1 MAAALHAVGVQRVP
15 TATCNLDEAR
25 RFLRRLDPSATE
37 FTFATFT
44 DARDKPRPDPLA
56 EIRTGTFDDLAPW
69 LVRKNEMGAG
79 VFVTVNETDGTGRKK
94 ENITRIRALWQ
105 EADRGDEPE
114 LPVEPHM
121 VVESSPGKFHRYVLV
136 RDGVLDEFES
146 VQQRV
151 VDEYG
156 SDPNAKDRSRVL
168 RLPGFFHKKNP
179 EAPHL
184 VRLLE
189 VSADPPLSWE
199 EAKGCFPPVE
209 KRTRVVR
216 DGGFGR
222 PGLATGGVDVDEAG
236 PDTQLLNP
244 AEIASALDYLDPD
257 MPYED
262 WLKVGMALHS
272 TGGGALALELWDQ
285 WSAKGHL
292 YREGE
297 PAYRW
302 GTFSAERED
311 AVTIGTLRWMAK
323 QAGWTGGYGN
333 SDFVRQFVPIEREQK
348 LVEFNRW
355 HGMALIEGKDV
366 IVYRERDAS
375 IGCLVTRLAD
385 LKSIRNFY
393 LDRQVP
399 VAEQQRNGWV
409 VRNKSLVDFWL
420 QWPRRRKYRQVVFR
434 PEGGLVAG
442 ELTLPDGDVLN
453 LYQGL
458 AVQPKPGDC
467 SRTLAH
473 FREVICGGNE
483 EVYAYVMN
491 WLARLFQH
499 PDKPGETALVLQ
511 SGQGTGKNIVIDP
524 LVRAFGGHGMVFTR
538 AEDLTGR
545 FNDHL
550 GTSVL
555 VFLNEALWGGDKSQ
569 EGTLKAL
576 VTDEGIFTERK
587 RIDKRRVRN
596 HNHLI
601 VASNNEWAVPIDLDD
616 RRFVVLEVSEAR
628 KGDHAYFQALAD
640 EVQNGGTEALIHHLL
655 HLDISGFNP
664 RELPKT
670 GSQQAKL
677 LAKIRG
683 LDSVSQWWVDCLES
697 GQIMTA
703 LGQGLTWPVS
713 GTDTWEEGPITMRKD
728 SLYQSYSDSM
738 RNARRHVFCKSE
750 FGKKFPKLMGDGF
763 RSVKIAIASPREPDA
778 SPFRVSPAAAKHEKR
793 VNGYR
798 IPGLTECRE
807 AFDKLMGQP
816 GPWHEVEDA
825 AEAGESP

>member
-1 MAAALHAVGVQRVP
+1 MVAAVRALVRDPLPGAG
-15 TATCNLDEAR
+15 CDLDEAR
-25 RFLRRLDPSATE
+25 RFLKRLDPNATE

-44 DARDKPRPDPLA
+44 DAKDKPRPDPLA
-56 EIRTGTFDDLAPW
+56 EIRTGTFDELAPW

-94 ENITRIRALWQ
+94 ENIVRIRALWQ

-136 RDGVLDEFES
+136 RDGVLEEFEV
-146 VQQRV
+146 VQKRL
-151 VDEYG
+151 VDDFG

-168 RLPGFFHKKNP
+168 RLPGFYHMKKP
-179 EAPHL
+179 QTPHL
-184 VRLLE
+184 VRLIE
-189 VSADPPLSWE
+189 VSEEPPLFWGD
-199 EAKGCFPPVE
+199 AKGYFPPVE
-209 KRTRVVR
+209 TRTRVVR
-216 DGGFGR
+216 DGDFGR
-222 PGLATGGVDVDEAG
+222 PELATGGVDVDEAG
-236 PDTQLLNP
+236 AGTQLLNP

-272 TGGGALALELWDQ
+272 TGGSALALELWDQ

-292 YREGE
+292 YHDGE

-311 AVTIGTLRWMAK
+311 AVTIGTLFWMAK

-333 SDFVRQFVPIEREQK
+333 SDFVRHFVPIEREQK

-399 VAEQQRNGWV
+399 VAEQQRNGWA
-409 VRNKSLVDFWL
+409 VRNKSLVDLWL
-420 QWPRRRKYRQVVFR
+420 QWSRRRKYRQVVLL

-442 ELTLPDGDVLN
+442 ELSLPDGDVLN
-453 LYQGL
+453 LYLGL
-458 AVQPKPGDC
+458 AVQPKQGDC
-467 SRTLAH
+467 SRMLAH
-473 FREVICGGNE
+473 IREVICNGNQE
-483 EVYAYVMN
+483 LYEYVMN

-576 VTDEGIFTERK
+576 ITDEGIFTERK

-628 KGDHAYFQALAD
+628 KGDHAYFQALAE

-697 GQIMTA
+697 GQIMADFGHGVTSA
-703 LGQGLTWPVS
+703 IS
-713 GTDTWEEGPITMRKD
+713 GADTWEEGPITVPKD
-728 SLYQSYSDSM
+728 ALYRSYVDSM
-738 RNARRHVFCKSE
+738 ASSRRHVFSKSE
-750 FGKKFPKLMGDGF
+750 FGKKLPKLIGDGF
-763 RSVKIAIASPREPDA
+763 RSVKMASA
-778 SPFRVSPAAAKHEKR
+778 SSRRSEALPLGGLPAAGKHEKR

-816 GPWHEVEDA
+816 GTWDEAEDV
-825 AEAGESP
+825 AESGESP